1 MTNGPGVFTDHS
13 PRHGRPPHAVP
24 RRRARVTHAKMGIRM
39 SIVRRVTV
47 RRLMGTGAA
56 SLALCAATVAA
67 ASGAWAH
74 GGTPGGDGWKAG
86 GSYKPGTG
94 AGTKTE
100 ADRCQFSLDG
110 TDFYDSVKVDD
121 QTLKPTDDGKVHIK
135 VRTAGDASTCTASL
149 ASYLAHGASF
159 ATSGQQVFVDFDT
172 VTVKPGQTDSLD
184 IAVPDAGCF
193 AQIDL
198 YRGATK
204 FDGKLDAKDG
214 FQHGDLPAGPD
225 HAVIK
230 DKLIASWNGGTKD
243 CTTESQPP
251 STPPASTPPSTPPA
265 SESAT
270 PTPSASESTPASTD
284 TPVASASTTVPAA
297 TPNGG
302 GGGLAET
309 GGGSDSGLI
318 AGGAAALLAGGAA
331 IVVASKRRR
340 GARS

>member
-1 MTNGPGVFTDHS
+1 
-13 PRHGRPPHAVP
+13 
-24 RRRARVTHAKMGIRM
+24 M

-56 SLALCAATVAA
+56 SLALCVAA

>member
-1 MTNGPGVFTDHS
+1 MS
-13 PRHGRPPHAVP
+13 IAS
-24 RRRARVTHAKMGIRM
+24 RVTA
-39 SIVRRVTV
+39 
-47 RRLMGTGAA
+47 RRLLGTGAA

-74 GGTPGGDGWKAG
+74 GGAPGGDGWKSG
-86 GSYKPGTG
+86 GSYQPGTG

-100 ADRCQFSLDG
+100 TDRCQFSLDG

-121 QTLKPTDDGKVHIK
+121 QNLKPTDDGKVHIK
-135 VRTAGDASTCTASL
+135 VRTAGDAATCTASL
-149 ASYLAHGASF
+149 ASYLAHGATF
-159 ATSGQQVFVDFDT
+159 ATSGEQVFVDFDT

-204 FDGKLDAKDG
+204 FDGKQGADDG
-214 FQHGDLPAGPD
+214 FEHGDLPAGPD

-243 CTTESQPP
+243 CTTTESQPP
-251 STPPASTPPSTPPA
+251 ATPSTTPSTPA
-265 SESAT
+265 EESST
-270 PTPSASESTPASTD
+270 PTPSASQSTPD
-284 TPVASASTTVPAA
+284 TPVASASTSVPAA

-302 GGGLAET
+302 GGDLAET
-309 GGGSDSGLI
+309 GGGSDSAMI
-318 AGGAAALLAGGAA
+318 AGGAAVLLAGGAA
-331 IVVASKRRR
+331 IVVASRRRR